1 MTTEQRLDRVED
13 DLAAVRQLLASAA
26 TYAES
31 ANRGLDRAIT
41 RQDATDA
48 QIAQLREAQTATDAQ
63 IAQLLAA
70 QTATDAKLDRL
81 TERVDELTTAQNR
94 TQTHLDQMGER
105 IDQLTAAQNR
115 TQTQLEQMGGRVD
128 QMSSRMDEFIFHTQR
143 IFNQQATVLERA
155 DGRSLALEAIV
166 QRLDRNYEEQ
176 KSQFLEFQ
184 RTTGAALERIDR
196 VLDYLL
202 RQQGGMK

>member
-13 DLAAVRQLLASAA
+13 DLAAVKQLLASAA

-31 ANRGLDRAIT
+31 ANRGLELAVR
-41 RQDATDA
+41 RQSATD
-48 QIAQLREAQTATDAQ
+48 TQ
-63 IAQLLAA
+63 IAQLLEA

-94 TQTHLDQMGER
+94 TQTHLDQIAARFDQMSER
-105 IDQLTAAQNR
+105 VDQLTAAQNR
-115 TQTQLEQMGGRVD
+115 TQTQLEQL
-128 QMSSRMDEFIFHTQR
+128 SSRMDEFIFHTQR

-155 DGRSLALEAIV
+155 DGRSERLEAIV

-176 KSQFLEFQ
+176 KSQFQEFQ
-184 RTTGAALERIDR
+184 RTTGAAWERIDR

-202 RQQGGMK
+202 RQQGGDAR

>member
-13 DLAAVRQLLASAA
+13 DLAVVRQLLTSAA

-31 ANRGLDRAIT
+31 ANRQLDRVGEKLDQAVS

-48 QIAQLREAQTATDAQ
+48 QIAQL
-63 IAQLLAA
+63 LSA

-81 TERVDELTTAQNR
+81 TERVD
-94 TQTHLDQMGER
+94 
-105 IDQLTAAQNR
+105 QL
-115 TQTQLEQMGGRVD
+115 
-128 QMSSRMDEFIFHTQR
+128 SSRMDEFVFHTQR

-155 DGRSLALEAIV
+155 DGRSERLEAIM
-166 QRLDRNYEEQ
+166 QRLDRSYEEQ
-176 KSQFLEFQ
+176 KSQFKEFQ

-202 RQQGGMK
+202 RQIGGDAR

>member
-13 DLAAVRQLLASAA
+13 DLAVVRQLLTSAA

-31 ANRGLDRAIT
+31 AKRQLDRVGEKLDQAVS

-48 QIAQLREAQTATDAQ
+48 QI
-63 IAQLLAA
+63 
-70 QTATDAKLDRL
+70 DRL
-81 TERVDELTTAQNR
+81 TQ
-94 TQTHLDQMGER
+94 
-105 IDQLTAAQNR
+105 
-115 TQTQLEQMGGRVD
+115 RVD
-128 QMSSRMDEFIFHTQR
+128 QLSSRMDEFVFHTQR

-155 DGRSLALEAIV
+155 DGRSERLEAIM
-166 QRLDRNYEEQ
+166 QRLDRSYEEQ
-176 KSQFLEFQ
+176 KSQFKEFQ

-202 RQQGGMK
+202 RQIGGDAR